1 MVMKN
6 NHKKTTQTLGGFIA
20 AVYDAC
26 GKRRAARIVRYA
38 VNEHFVVF
46 SGQQRFVI
54 S

>member
-1 MVMKN
+1 MKN
-6 NHKKTTQTLGGFIA
+6 NRKKTTRTLGGFIA
-20 AVYDAC
+20 DIYSARGC
-26 GKRRAARIVRYA
+26 QRAARIVRFA